1 MIGVCSSPMTDV
13 RLESTLPEMEYATVT
28 RWLKHEGDAVAA
40 GEVLLE
46 VESDKAT
53 QEVVAPVSGVLEEI
67 VAPAGDEIR
76 VGEVMATIAAHPTSG
91 EATE

>member
-1 MIGVCSSPMTDV
+1 MTDI
-13 RLESTLPEMEYATVT
+13 RLESTSPEMEYATIV

-46 VESDKAT
+46 VEADKAT
-53 QEVVAPVSGVLEEI
+53 QEVVAPVSGVLKEI

-76 VGEVMATIAAHPTSG
+76 VGEVMGTIATHPKPA
-91 EATE
+91 EAAG

>member
-1 MIGVCSSPMTDV
+1 MTDV
-13 RLESTLPEMEYATVT
+13 RLESTSPELEYATIV

-46 VESDKAT
+46 VEADKAT
-53 QEVVAPVSGVLEEI
+53 REVVAPVSGVLEEI

-76 VGEVMATIAAHPTSG
+76 VGDVMGTISAQHGRG
-91 EATE
+91 EATG